1 MKSNFS
7 LVLALDDVAPTKGI
21 YKVRFDALPTEID
34 DVGVSVYNDNGV
46 LLTSFPLTFAGCC
59 ICDGPK
65 KEYYYR
71 DPPYP
76 DLVHFVYFHVKGTD
90 WQQANTYVLRTVCS
104 DNCLTIMLL
113 RPETYEIPK
122 RLDQYLVPF

>member
-7 LVLALDDVAPTKGI
+7 LVLALDDLAPSKGR
-21 YKVRFDALPTEID
+21 YVLRLDLLPIEVEEI
-34 DVGVSVYNDNGV
+34 GISVYNDNGV
-46 LLTSFPLTFAGCC
+46 LLTSSLCTFAGCC

-65 KEYYYR
+65 KEYYYK

-76 DLVHFVYFHVKGTD
+76 DLVHFVYFHVKGTE

-104 DNCLTIMLL
+104 DNCLTLLLL
-113 RPETYEIPK
+113 RPETYEIPEQ
-122 RLDQYLVPF
+122 LDQYLVPF